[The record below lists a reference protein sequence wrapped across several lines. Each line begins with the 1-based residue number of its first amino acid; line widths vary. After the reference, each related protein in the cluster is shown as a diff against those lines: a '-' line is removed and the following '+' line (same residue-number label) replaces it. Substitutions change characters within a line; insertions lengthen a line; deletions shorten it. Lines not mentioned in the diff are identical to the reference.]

1 LTKTIEEQRK
11 LDQEMFNQYNNIF
24 LQQTQMLLTGLQNLS
39 SPFPNNYPIL
49 QPFSGVSTKPM
60 FTETSLNQSCPIISH
75 QNNKNLIYPH
85 TSHET
90 QTRPKTH
97 QTEKSISESTTIP
110 PPNFVR
116 SKTIQPLIQ
125 NSSTLFHTS
134 NISEF
139 WEVTEYLSQETNYVA
154 WYPMIEV
161 FEYLSIVLP
170 FPSHVHIK
178 VMINK
183 YYLTK
188 NVKIILFI
196 YLFIY
201 LIRTF
206 RQRKIRIWI

>member
-1 LTKTIEEQRK
+1 
-11 LDQEMFNQYNNIF
+11 
-24 LQQTQMLLTGLQNLS
+24 MLLTGLQNLS

-75 QNNKNLIYPH
+75 QNNKNIIYPH

-97 QTEKSISESTTIP
+97 QTEKSISKSTTIP

-134 NISEF
+134 NISQNETLSYPMRKNEDIDF
-139 WEVTEYLSQETNYVA
+139 KKEEDIEYENVEYLDDAN
-154 WYPMIEV
+154 
-161 FEYLSIVLP
+161 
-170 FPSHVHIK
+170 
-178 VMINK
+178 
-183 YYLTK
+183 
-188 NVKIILFI
+188 
-196 YLFIY
+196 
-201 LIRTF
+201 
-206 RQRKIRIWI
+206 